1 MHVTHFECL
10 STGQEFGWYRDNL
23 RPFLGGR
30 FFYCF
35 GAPVGGGK
43 ESFSNK
49 LQERFWKAFTEGNI
63 LAKGVIFMKEQL
75 KEIRQRA
82 NDTLKEISQ
91 MKELEEVKVKF
102 LGKKGELTSILKGM
116 GKLSAEE
123 RPVIGQLANEVRQEI
138 EDRIEEAKKALQK
151 KEMELRLEREAIDVT
166 MPGKPCPSGHR
177 HPMSIVIDEITDI
190 FIGMGYEVAEGPDV
204 ELDYYNFE
212 ALNIPKDHPAK
223 DEQDTFYI
231 NRDILLRTQT
241 SPVQV
246 RTMESKKPP
255 IRVICPGTVYRSDEV
270 DATHS
275 PVFHQLEGL
284 VVDKGIT
291 MGDLKGALAVFAKE
305 LFGEDTWVRFR
316 PHHFPFTEP
325 SAEMDVTCFACGG
338 KGCRVCKGEG
348 YIELLGCG
356 MVHPNVLRMSGIDP
370 EIYSGF
376 AFGMG
381 LERVAMQRYGITD
394 LRLLFEND
402 VKFLKQF

>member
-1 MHVTHFECL
+1 
-10 STGQEFGWYRDNL
+10 
-23 RPFLGGR
+23 
-30 FFYCF
+30 
-35 GAPVGGGK
+35 
-43 ESFSNK
+43 
-49 LQERFWKAFTEGNI
+49 
-63 LAKGVIFMKEQL
+63 MKDQL
-75 KEIRQRA
+75 KAIQEKA
-82 NDTLKEISQ
+82 LLALDEVKELKE
-91 MKELEEVKVKF
+91 LDDLKVKF
-102 LGKKGELTSILKGM
+102 LGKKGELTAILKGM
-116 GKLSAEE
+116 GKLTAEE
-123 RPVIGQLANEVRQEI
+123 RPVIGQLANEVRGII
-138 EDRIEEAKKALQK
+138 EEKLEEAKKSLSEKAL
-151 KEMELRLEREAIDVT
+151 EAKLKAETIDVT
-166 MPGKPCPSGHR
+166 MPGKQCACGHK

-190 FIGMGYEVAEGPDV
+190 FMGMGYEIAEGPEV
-204 ELDYYNFE
+204 EKDYYNFE
-212 ALNIPKDHPAK
+212 ALNIPANHPAK

-231 NRDILLRTQT
+231 NGDILLRTQT

-246 RTMESKKPP
+246 RVMEKGKLPV
-255 IRVICPGTVYRSDEV
+255 RVVCPGAVYRSDEV

-275 PVFHQLEGL
+275 PIFHQLEGL
-284 VVDKGIT
+284 VIDKGIT

-305 LFGEDTWVRFR
+305 LFGEDTKVRFR

-356 MVHPNVLRMSGIDP
+356 MVHPKVLKMSGIDP
-370 EIYSGF
+370 EEYSGF